1 MGTFR
6 ITVEIGDPQGRR
18 FEPVE
23 MLVDTGATFTKAPRE
38 LLEGLGVPV
47 DSTYT
52 AELADGSRIE
62 RTRGRTMIRLQGKE
76 YPTPITFGEAGEQSL
91 LGAMALEDAM
101 LAVDPHSQRLM
112 PVNALEMADPSTGSG
127 RAGQNE
133 EVNGDARLT

>member
-6 ITVEIGDPQGRR
+6 ITVEIGDPQGQR

-47 DSTYT
+47 ESAYT

-62 RTRGRTMIRLQGKE
+62 RTRGRTMIRLQGRE
-76 YPTPITFGEAGEQSL
+76 YPTPVTFGEAGEPSL

-101 LAVDPHSQRLM
+101 LAVDPHSQRLI
-112 PVNALEMADPSTGSG
+112 PVNALEMT
-127 RAGQNE
+127 E
-133 EVNGDARLT
+133 

>member
-6 ITVEIGDPQGRR
+6 ITVEIGDPQGQR

-47 DSTYT
+47 ENTYT

-62 RTRGRTMIRLQGKE
+62 RTRGKTMIRLEGKE
-76 YPTPITFGEAGEQSL
+76 YPTPVTFGEAGEQSL

-127 RAGQNE
+127 
-133 EVNGDARLT
+133 